1 MKRFQMLPLLAL
13 LWAGCDLVP
22 TDEETGPPILTLNPT
37 RESVSI
43 GDTVSLVLSVSDLTP
58 AVFGLSLRIGY
69 DTTRLSFDDEGGFM
83 LGSFFQTEA
92 VSFVKAESDRIHL
105 AFTQTRGQS
114 AVSGSGWI
122 GTLIL
127 SGRAAGNGVVE
138 VLTEDLHFYDS
149 SGNAV
154 DVADLLL
161 ESTSVT
167 VE

>member
-1 MKRFQMLPLLAL
+1 
-13 LWAGCDLVP
+13 
-22 TDEETGPPILTLNPT
+22 
-37 RESVSI
+37 
-43 GDTVSLVLSVSDLTP
+43 
-58 AVFGLSLRIGY
+58 
-69 DTTRLSFDDEGGFM
+69 M

-92 VSFVKAESDRIHL
+92 ISFAKAESDRIHL

-138 VLTEDLHFYDS
+138 VLMEDLHFYDP

-154 DVADLLL
+154 DVAGLLL